1 MLASIAAGAGLPASE
16 ETSAGDRGCSF
27 RRDRYRTDDVTIQ
40 REREEFLLIGGMP
53 ADER

>member
-1 MLASIAAGAGLPASE
+1 VQ
-16 ETSAGDRGCSF
+16 ETEDALF
-27 RRDRYRTDDVTIQ
+27 VATVIVTDDVTIQ